1 MTRIIGVL
9 ALGRSTFDVDFA
21 RSLTEMA
28 FRRLDATG
36 ERIVGPR
43 ELLFDADS
51 AAAAL
56 RSLPIDE
63 LDQLLIL
70 QVTFTDA
77 SMSAKI
83 ASEVAAPLAIWAFPE
98 PRLGGRL
105 RLNAYCGLN
114 LAAHALRLA
123 DAEFSYLYADPS
135 SDACAEELAD
145 LLAGKRRRRS
155 VEATKPSASASS
167 SDRAVAMRIVDRLA
181 TMRIARIGEH
191 PDGFHTCAYNADA
204 LRRLTG
210 IEVERLALDDLFALA
225 ERVPEGDVAETRA
238 LAAAGMVGLDDLDQG
253 ELDKSLRLKN
263 ALEGLRAQ
271 GGYDAFAIRCWP
283 ETFTEYGGA
292 VCGPVAM
299 MGERRIPC
307 ACEADVFGALTSL
320 VLQEIAGA
328 PAFQVDLVDVDRGDG
343 TSVVWHCGQAPISM
357 ADPSSVPRA
366 TVHTNRRKP
375 LLYEFALKPGRV
387 TFARFSQSEG
397 RIRLMIAGG
406 EMLKRPKAFTGT
418 SGVVAYDAP
427 VDRLEATIMG
437 AGLEHHSCLVYGDY
451 RGELRAIAERLS
463 IETIEIA

>member
-1 MTRIIGVL
+1 MTRTIGVL

-21 RSLTEMA
+21 LSRTDLA

-36 ERIVGPR
+36 ERITGPR
-43 ELLFDADS
+43 ELLFDVD
-51 AAAAL
+51 AAIAAFQ
-56 RSLPIDE
+56 SLPLDEIDR
-63 LDQLLIL
+63 LLIL

-77 SMSAKI
+77 SMMAKI
-83 ASEVAAPLAIWAFPE
+83 ATDVPAPLAIWAFPE
-98 PRLGGRL
+98 PRIGGRL

-135 SDACAEELAD
+135 SETCAEELAD
-145 LLAGKRRRRS
+145 LLAGKRRRLPIKS
-155 VEATKPSASASS
+155 TKPSADAAERAIAERVVDKLSS
-167 SDRAVAMRIVDRLA
+167 
-181 TMRIARIGEH
+181 MRIARIGEH
-191 PDGFHTCAYNADA
+191 PDGFHTCAYDAEA
-204 LRRLTG
+204 LRCLTG
-210 IEVERLALDDLFALA
+210 IEVDRLALEDLFARA
-225 ERVPEGDVAETRA
+225 ERVPDEDVAETRTRV
-238 LAAAGMVGLDDLDQG
+238 AGEVVGLDDLDQ
-253 ELDKSLRLKN
+253 EQLDKSLRLKN
-263 ALEGLRAQ
+263 ALDVLGAQ

-283 ETFTEYGGA
+283 ETFIEYGGA
-292 VCGPVAM
+292 VCGPVGM
-299 MGERRIPC
+299 MGEQRVPC

-320 VLQEIAGA
+320 VLQELSGA
-328 PAFQVDLVDVDRGDG
+328 PTFQVDLVDVDRVDG

-357 ADPSSVPRA
+357 ADPESVPRA

-406 EMLKRPKAFTGT
+406 EMQKRPKAFTGT
-418 SGVVAYDAP
+418 SGVVVYDAP
-427 VDRLEATIMG
+427 VDRLEAIIMG

-463 IETIEIA
+463 IDVIEIA

>member
-1 MTRIIGVL
+1 MTRTIGVL
-9 ALGRSTFDVDFA
+9 ALARPTFDVDFA
-21 RSLTEMA
+21 RSRTELA

-43 ELLFDADS
+43 ELLFDAD
-51 AAAAL
+51 AASKAL
-56 RSLPIDE
+56 QSLPLAD
-63 LDQLLIL
+63 LDRLIIL

-77 SMSAKI
+77 SMTTKI
-83 ASEVAAPLAIWAFPE
+83 ATEVAAPLAIWALPE
-98 PRLGGRL
+98 PRIGGRL

-114 LAAHALRLA
+114 LAAHALRLV

-135 SDACAEELAD
+135 SETCAHDLAA
-145 LLAGKRRRRS
+145 LLAGERRRAP
-155 VEATKPSASASS
+155 VKATKPSVDAC
-167 SDRAVAMRIVDRLA
+167 DRAIAERVVERLS

-204 LRRLTG
+204 LRCLTG
-210 IEVERLALDDLFALA
+210 IEVDRLDLDDLFARA
-225 ERVPEGDVAETRA
+225 ERVLDDDVARTRS
-238 LAAAGMVGLDDLDQG
+238 LAACEMVGLDDLDQD

-263 ALEGLRAQ
+263 ALDDLHTQ

-299 MGERRIPC
+299 MGERRVPC
-307 ACEADVFGALTSL
+307 ACEADVFGALTGL
-320 VLQEIAGA
+320 VLQELAGA
-328 PAFQVDLVDVDRGDG
+328 PAFQVDLVDVDRLDG

-357 ADPSSVPRA
+357 ADPQSEPRA

-406 EMLKRPKAFTGT
+406 EMLRRPKAFTGT

-437 AGLEHHSCLVYGDY
+437 AGLEHHSSLVYGDY
-451 RGELRAIAERLS
+451 RSQLRAIAERLS
-463 IETIEIA
+463 IEVIEIA